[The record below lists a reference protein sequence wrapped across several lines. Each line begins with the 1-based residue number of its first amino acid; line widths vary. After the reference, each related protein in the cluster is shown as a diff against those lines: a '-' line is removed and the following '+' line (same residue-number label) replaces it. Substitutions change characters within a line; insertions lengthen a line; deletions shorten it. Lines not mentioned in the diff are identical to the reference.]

1 MRSTRPKAGSSFSG
15 MGRAETAMASG
26 SPGPPIAASVG
37 RRGERGRAESEKEEA
52 SARVSG
58 MEERLTAERRRADLA
73 AAVASL
79 PEVEGQLADALEEV
93 SRQKND
99 REGALSAWH
108 EAERSV
114 NSAESSLS
122 ARKNDLAAR
131 EKELEGTRAALGENE
146 RRRAGIEPEMGG
158 LSKELDPVLASR
170 AGAGEQLSTPEM
182 AERGRRHA
190 HG

>member
-15 MGRAETAMASG
+15 M
-26 SPGPPIAASVG
+26 
-37 RRGERGRAESEKEEA
+37 GRAESEKEEA

-79 PEVEGQLADALEEV
+79 PEDEGQLADALEEV

-122 ARKNDLAAR
+122 ARKNDLA
-131 EKELEGTRAALGENE
+131 
-146 RRRAGIEPEMGG
+146 
-158 LSKELDPVLASR
+158 
-170 AGAGEQLSTPEM
+170 
-182 AERGRRHA
+182 
-190 HG
+190 